1 MPLLASFW
9 FSALVT
15 FSTRSAALVSAAAI
29 AVCAVLLRSKSL
41 DALPRLGEF
50 VCHDNRQHNDQSG
63 ISNLAAFAAQTIYP
77 VIYLAGEVHQV
88 AFLTILAGHPELL
101 AVDCYTDS
109 GHSSG
114 QLELRSLSFSKKS
127 CGIPPFSSR

>member
-63 ISNLAAFAAQTIYP
+63 ISNLAAFAAQT
-77 VIYLAGEVHQV
+77 L
-88 AFLTILAGHPELL
+88 
-101 AVDCYTDS
+101 S
-109 GHSSG
+109 GYRSRGRGVPSG
-114 QLELRSLSFSKKS
+114 RRGRETLRYCFRK
-127 CGIPPFSSR
+127 IQ